1 MFLRAPANFGSG
13 HQTAES
19 FLVLLYCVMV
29 VGPTSC
35 ITCVLM
41 FREYNASIVGVL
53 KSFQLAFFK
62 VPALLM
68 SISPS
73 YIGQFHIGEHLMAK
87 NNLQNSL
94 QFLVL
99 MYR

>member
-41 FREYNASIVGVL
+41 YRENNASIEL
-53 KSFQLAFFK
+53 EF
-62 VPALLM
+62 
-68 SISPS
+68 
-73 YIGQFHIGEHLMAK
+73 
-87 NNLQNSL
+87 
-94 QFLVL
+94 
-99 MYR
+99 

>member
-1 MFLRAPANFGSG
+1 MLHGWTLEETDVFLRAPANFGSG

-73 YIGQFHIGEHLMAK
+73 YIEC
-87 NNLQNSL
+87 
-94 QFLVL
+94 
-99 MYR
+99 

>member
-41 FREYNASIVGVL
+41 FREYNASIEL
-53 KSFQLAFFK
+53 EFLWSIQLAFFK
-62 VPALLM
+62 VPALMM

-73 YIGQFHIGEHLMAK
+73 YIEC
-87 NNLQNSL
+87 
-94 QFLVL
+94 
-99 MYR
+99 